1 MSGTDMRPINDV
13 EIALRFHWNA
23 LLETVPGARSN
34 FFDDGG
40 HSLLAAELVD
50 GLEQQL
56 GVPIPLELV
65 FEHPI
70 FGEMVAALG
79 EVTRQPLS

>member
-1 MSGTDMRPINDV
+1 MSSTDMGPANSV
-13 EIALRFHWNA
+13 EMALRFHWDA
-23 LLETVPGARSN
+23 LLETIPGPQSN

-56 GVPIPLELV
+56 DMPIPLELV
-65 FEHPI
+65 FEHPVYSDL
-70 FGEMVAALG
+70 VAALS
-79 EVTRQPLS
+79 EVARQSLT